1 MEKVIKI
8 FLIVL
13 ILFGMISQLSVCNA
27 TQIIDASTG
36 VYDPDEIG
44 EEKELTNKAGVIAS
58 AVRNVGIVL
67 IVIATMVLGVKAM
80 IGSNEEK
87 ADFKGLIPGILF
99 AAILIVAMAFIP
111 NLVANYIG
119 K

>member
-1 MEKVIKI
+1 MENVIKI
-8 FLIVL
+8 FLVII
-13 ILFGMISQLSVCNA
+13 ILFGIISQLSVCNA

-36 VYDPDEIG
+36 IYDPDEIG

-58 AVRNVGIVL
+58 AIRNVGIIL
-67 IVIATMVLGVKAM
+67 IVITIMVIGIKFI
-80 IGSNEEK
+80 IGSSEEK

-99 AAILIVAMAFIP
+99 AAILILAMTFIP
-111 NLVANYIG
+111 NLIVKYIG